1 MKSYHVL
8 IFTACVMVCLAI
20 LCWVIPNRVVL
31 GDYTVKWP
39 TIAQA
44 LGFEKETTD
53 PNLFDEMEELNLGNS
68 TENIESTVV
77 TEDNKE
83 SETPKAATDTIVTP
97 TTPTTPTIPIDSI
110 KDSRIF
116 LTSFYQS
123 LQTATTNKVRVVH
136 YGDSQ
141 IEEDRMTSQI
151 RETLQDRFGGTGVGI
166 MPLAQTIPS
175 RSVKQTLIMNGKTIT
190 PQTLTR
196 NIVYGPKRM
205 QRTDGLYGVMGQVTF
220 MNDSLVSG
228 SEQLTTICTPIDKR
242 PRYTNVQ
249 LFADS
254 TITYQK
260 KGDTL
265 HIHGKGAIYGIS
277 QESST
282 GVIVDNIPMRGC
294 LGLVFTKIDSVQLTQ
309 FYREE
314 NVTLIIMQFGG
325 NAIPFNEKTSTI
337 RSIVSSLRQQVRY
350 IQSCAPHA
358 SILFIGPSDMLTTIN
373 GVEQSYPMVSYMD
386 RLLHK
391 MALEEH
397 IAYFSLFNW
406 MGGNSSMA
414 KWKEIGLAGNDGIHF
429 TRSGARKAGTAV
441 AEWLIENAQSNEAQS
456 DEVTKDE
463 VTKEVTE

>member
-8 IFTACVMVCLAI
+8 IFTACVMACLGA
-20 LCWVIPNRVVL
+20 LCWVLPERVVL
-31 GDYTVKWP
+31 CDYTVKWP
-39 TIAQA
+39 TFAEVM
-44 LGFEKETTD
+44 G
-53 PNLFDEMEELNLGNS
+53 EEVQ
-68 TENIESTVV
+68 EAEEIELS
-77 TEDNKE
+77 E
-83 SETPKAATDTIVTP
+83 SELSDSTQAVTDTTATHVVPAAPII
-97 TTPTTPTIPIDSI
+97 PTIPIDSI
-110 KDSRIF
+110 TDSRIF
-116 LTSFYQS
+116 LGAFYQS
-123 LQTATTNKVRVVH
+123 LTTTNTRKVRIVH

-141 IEEDRMTSQI
+141 IEEDRMSSQI
-151 RETLQDRFGGTGVGI
+151 REVLQDRFGGAGVGL

-175 RSVKQTLIMNGKTIT
+175 RSVKQTLIMNSKTIT

-205 QRTDGLYGVMGQVTF
+205 QRSDGLYGAMGQVAF

-228 SEQLTTICTPIDKR
+228 SEHLTLICTPTDHR
-242 PRYTNVQ
+242 PRYTQVK

-254 TITYQK
+254 SIHHEQY
-260 KGDTL
+260 GDTISL
-265 HIHGKGAIYGIS
+265 QGKGAVYGIS

-282 GVIVDNIPMRGC
+282 GIIVDNIPMRGC
-294 LGLVFTKIDSVQLTQ
+294 LGLVFNKIDSTQLTH
-309 FYREE
+309 FYRNE

-337 RSIVSSLRQQVRY
+337 QSIVRGLRQQVRY

-358 SILFIGPSDMLTTIN
+358 SILFIGPSDMLTTID

-397 IAYFSLFNW
+397 IAYFSLFRW
-406 MGGNSSMA
+406 MGGNGSMA
-414 KWKEIGLAGNDGIHF
+414 RWKEIGLAGSDGIHF
-429 TRSGARKAGTAV
+429 MRSGARKAGNAV
-441 AEWLIENAQSNEAQS
+441 AEWLVEKIPSNEAQS
-456 DEVTKDE
+456 TKDE

>member
-8 IFTACVMVCLAI
+8 IFTACVMACLGA
-20 LCWVIPNRVVL
+20 LCWVLPERVVL
-31 GDYTVKWP
+31 CDYTLQWP
-39 TIAQA
+39 TFAEVM
-44 LGFEKETTD
+44 G
-53 PNLFDEMEELNLGNS
+53 EEVQ
-68 TENIESTVV
+68 EAEEIELS
-77 TEDNKE
+77 E
-83 SETPKAATDTIVTP
+83 SELSDSIQAVTDTTATHVVPAAPII
-97 TTPTTPTIPIDSI
+97 PTIPIDSI
-110 KDSRIF
+110 TDSRIF
-116 LTSFYQS
+116 LGAFYQS
-123 LQTATTNKVRVVH
+123 LTTTNTRKVRIVH

-141 IEEDRMTSQI
+141 IEEDRMSSQI
-151 RETLQDRFGGTGVGI
+151 REVLQDRFGGSGVGL

-175 RSVKQTLIMNGKTIT
+175 RSVKQTLIMNNKTIT

-205 QRTDGLYGVMGQVTF
+205 QRSDGLYGAMGQVAF

-228 SEQLTTICTPIDKR
+228 SEHLTLVCTPINHR
-242 PRYTNVQ
+242 PRYTQVK

-254 TITYQK
+254 SIHHERY
-260 KGDTL
+260 GDTISL
-265 HIHGKGAIYGIS
+265 QGKGAVYGIS

-282 GVIVDNIPMRGC
+282 GIIVDNIPMRGC
-294 LGLVFTKIDSVQLTQ
+294 LGLVFNKIDSTQLTQ
-309 FYREE
+309 FYRNE

-325 NAIPFNEKTSTI
+325 NAIPFNEKPSTI
-337 RSIVSSLRQQVRY
+337 QSIVRGLRQQVRY

-397 IAYFSLFNW
+397 IAYFSLFRW
-406 MGGNSSMA
+406 MGGNGSMA
-414 KWKEIGLAGNDGIHF
+414 RWKEIGLAGSDGIHF
-429 TRSGARKAGTAV
+429 MRSGARKAGNAV
-441 AEWLIENAQSNEAQS
+441 AEWLVEKIPSNEAQS
-456 DEVTKDE
+456 TKDEVTKDE